1 MLCEYC
7 VVSVYYIKVE
17 GVGSDGRVFVMVRPS
32 EAEQISTLWGLYL
45 TAEKEKE
52 ELKAKLD
59 FKVSVIMVYE
69 CIMDV

>member
-17 GVGSDGRVFVMVRPS
+17 GVGSDGRMYVMVRPS
-32 EAEQISTLWGLYL
+32 KAEQISTLWGLYL

-52 ELKAKLD
+52 ELKVKLD
-59 FKVSVIMVYE
+59 FKVSVIVLYE
-69 CIMDV
+69 CIIDV